1 MLLLLSLWGTIL
13 QGYMYLFRE
22 SYVNELLISFLPYA
36 IGINFLLILFSC
48 YKIIYNYKKKNIFL
62 TIIWLII
69 GIAWISYN
77 RNYINE
83 YTHTYTNIFTQASN
97 KVTSSSEWLSFLYAN
112 IYYKNKDFSG
122 LFSTIENYQPDIILL
137 VEYAKIHDET
147 LTPLL
152 KQKYPYVSRYVW
164 GKWYDGDVIYSKYP
178 LEKIKHTVYP
188 WSFSHV
194 SIQHNNKNIDFALI
208 HTSAPVS
215 QYFFT
220 MRSEQLSDLSNLMT
234 EYYNTK
240 KDQNI
245 ILLGDFNLTPRSHY
259 YKSFDTSM
267 KSLWLSNITTDIVNT
282 QYDNK
287 LLPYTRCHEQATY
300 LCSHIDH
307 LRSNTSM
314 KLQKIN
320 IPWSDHYGFIG
331 KI

>member
-1 MLLLLSLWGTIL
+1 M
-13 QGYMYLFRE
+13 
-22 SYVNELLISFLPYA
+22 
-36 IGINFLLILFSC
+36 
-48 YKIIYNYKKKNIFL
+48 FL

-77 RNYINE
+77 RIYISD
-83 YTHTYTNIFTQASN
+83 YTHTYTNILTQ
-97 KVTSSSEWLSFLYAN
+97 TSSPIISPSEWLSFLYAN

-122 LFSTIENYQPDIILL
+122 LVSTIENYQPDIVLL
-137 VEYAKIHDET
+137 VEYAKIHDES

-152 KQKYPYVSRYVW
+152 KEKYPYVSRYVG

-194 SIQHNNKNIDFALI
+194 NIEYNKKSIDLALI

-220 MRSEQLSDLSNLMT
+220 MRNEQLDDLSNLMS
-234 EYYNTK
+234 EYYNK
-240 KDQNI
+240 RSDQKV
-245 ILLGDFNLTPRSHY
+245 ILLGDFNLTPRSDY
-259 YKSFDTSM
+259 YKPFDTSM
-267 KSLWLSNITTDIVNT
+267 KLLWLSNITTDIAST

-287 LLPYTRCHEQATY
+287 FLPYTRCHEQASY
-300 LCSHIDH
+300 VCSHIDH
-307 LRSNTSM
+307 IRSNTSI
-314 KLQKIN
+314 KLQKIT

-331 KI
+331 NI

>member
-22 SYVNELLISFLPYA
+22 SYSNELLISFLPYA
-36 IGINFLLILFSC
+36 IGINFFVVLFSF
-48 YKIIYNYKKKNIFL
+48 YKTFYQCKRKNIFL
-62 TIIWLII
+62 TIIWSIIAMSLI
-69 GIAWISYN
+69 WYN

-83 YTHTYTNIFTQASN
+83 YTHTYTNIFTQDSN
-97 KVTSSSEWLSFLYAN
+97 IVTLSSEWLSFLYAN

-122 LFSTIENYQPDIILL
+122 LVSTIENHQPDIVLL
-137 VEYAKIHDET
+137 VEYAKIHDEV

-152 KQKYPYVSRYVW
+152 KEKYPYVSRYVG

-178 LEKIKHTVYP
+178 LEKIKHTIYP

-194 SIQHNNKNIDFALI
+194 NIQYENKTIDLALI

-215 QYFFT
+215 EYFFT
-220 MRSEQLSDLSNLMT
+220 MRNEQLTDLSNLMN
-234 EYYNTK
+234 EYYSTRS
-240 KDQNI
+240 DQKV
-245 ILLGDFNLTPRSHY
+245 ILLGDFNITPRSHY
-259 YKSFDTSM
+259 YKPFDTSM
-267 KSLWLSNITTDIVNT
+267 KLLWLSNITTDIANT

-287 LLPYTRCHEQATY
+287 LLPYTRCHEKAPY

-307 LRSNTSM
+307 IRSNTSM

-331 KI
+331 NI